1 MRKGGVQYA
10 WYLYAED
17 DLNTPVFKTGYSDSD
32 EFTTVLPDPQGEYRV
47 YAYIRD
53 KETRAKNKAMVG
65 YWRSENNQEEWAE
78 SVNEFNR
85 TYVTV
90 EKTGDSTWRLSSSFD
105 AGPEVQISWA
115 VYDADDRNTKID
127 GKSYSYDNVFEYEL
141 PEAGRR
147 YAVKA
152 FVRNIHTSEQKSAWV
167 AFLPLSEEPPQEP
180 DAIPGFTWA
189 SLERNLID
197 GGYRFRNTFESAE
210 IDACGFEIYARS
222 GAELTLLQTVNGPEC
237 VFTDYDPE
245 RDYVLKAF
253 VRLADG
259 TEKTV
264 EFYRIFGRASHAVLA
279 AVLPTGGASQELL
292 NGQLTGYDIS
302 LPLDWTLPE
311 IEERTIRSWI
321 LSFRIFNTFVS
332 DYIRTGNEQSGQY
345 VLNYIESW
353 LIANQTIPIEADD
366 DNWNDFAVSC
376 RVRIFS
382 IVKILFDRQITNELL
397 VQLEDHLA
405 KCADML
411 SSDFYYKE
419 KHNHGMYQDMA
430 LLIYEQAFGYT
441 DTREEERKALVKKR
455 LMAYLDYAVTE
466 SGCHIEHSPAYHS
479 DTMLNVNWIV
489 QLYQWMGDPAVDEF
503 MRIRQNMEKFYFDLV
518 MPDFTWPALG
528 DSYSNVLEQTFLA
541 DDPRYKW
548 IISRGSEGAPPSESF
563 IVYDDGGYA
572 IMRSAWEDAPEE
584 ATYCLLTAATHSTA
598 HKHQDDLNFI
608 LYHKG
613 QLFTEAGKRNYTYD
627 DPMTI
632 YAYSSYA
639 HNVLFVDNQ
648 GWPMS
653 ETNHPVLDDAAY
665 QTKITAYGQD
675 DDVMWATASSIRW
688 PEVAQ
693 ERTLRYD
700 RGNSTAEV
708 VDRLTAEGST
718 NVRLIYHIAEG
729 VEISDIENGWLLTRD
744 SVPVAQVLVKATQ
757 EVALSA
763 LRGEQEEGEFK
774 TWLFDRDHLDTP
786 IYGGLLMVDMVCEA
800 GENEVALEI
809 ELY

>member
-1 MRKGGVQYA
+1 MCMKPYAPNIRSLNDGQKQAETDRKLEYMRA
-10 WYLYAED
+10 
-17 DLNTPVFKTGYSDSD
+17 
-32 EFTTVLPDPQGEYRV
+32 LPDPQGEYRV
-47 YAYIRD
+47 YADIRD
-53 KETRAKNKAMVG
+53 KETGAKNKAMVG
-65 YWRSENNQEEWAE
+65 YSRSENNQEEWAE

-90 EKTGDSTWRLSSSFD
+90 AKTGDSTWRLSSSFD
-105 AGPEVQISWA
+105 EGPEVQISWA

-222 GAELTLLQTVNGPEC
+222 GAELTPLQTVNGPEC

-245 RDYVLKAF
+245 RDYALKAF

-264 EFYRIFGRASHAVLA
+264 EFYRIFGRASQEVLA
-279 AVLPTGGASQELL
+279 GSVPQIHTPVQDTMDGRYGE
-292 NGQLTGYDIS
+292 YDIS
-302 LPLDWTLPE
+302 LPLDWNLPGIPDRSRRNE
-311 IEERTIRSWI
+311 IQ
-321 LSFRIFNTFVS
+321 SFRLLFGLIDAYRSTGKTEYAQRFC
-332 DYIRTGNEQSGQY
+332 DYM
-345 VLNYIESW
+345 ESW
-353 LIANQTIPIEADD
+353 LDGYPDVPVEEDSEL
-366 DNWNDFAVSC
+366 WNDFSVS
-376 RVRIFS
+376 RRTQVFS
-382 IVKILFDRQITNELL
+382 IARIVLDQMIDNELL
-397 VQLEDHLA
+397 QKMEDHLA
-405 KCADML
+405 QCAQIL
-411 SSDFYYKE
+411 SSEYYYKS
-419 KHNHGMYQDMA
+419 KHNHGMYQDLG
-430 LLIYEQAFGYT
+430 LLLYLDAFGYQVGNEASL
-441 DTREEERKALVKKR
+441 RELAIERLW
-455 LMAYLDYAVTE
+455 AYFDFSILD
-466 SGCHIEHSPAYHS
+466 SGCHTEHSPAYHN
-479 DTMLNVNWIV
+479 DIMTTVNWCAEYFA
-489 QLYQWMGDPAVDEF
+489 LYDDPAVDEF

-528 DSYSNVLEQTFLA
+528 DSYSTILEQPYLE

-548 IISRGSEGAPPSESF
+548 IISRGSEGAPPSKSF

-584 ATYCLLTAATHSTA
+584 ATYCLLTAATHSAA

-708 VDRLTAEGST
+708 ADRLTAEGST

-744 SVPVAQVLVKATQ
+744 SVPVAQVIVKATQ